1 MTFAKSSNQAAVL
14 YAPGDVRTEERAVP
28 QPGAHEVLVE
38 IRSVGV
44 CGSDAHYYQ
53 QGRVGGFVVR
63 APLVLGHESSGI
75 VVSVGEGVRSLAPGQ
90 RVSIEPGVPCFACTQ
105 CRHGRYN
112 LCADVRFFATPP
124 IDGAFQQYVTIPEPF
139 AYPVPDAL
147 SDDAAALLEP
157 LSVAIW
163 ACRKAGVTT
172 GTRVLVT
179 GGGPIGL
186 LAMQVARA
194 QGAAEVAISDMHTYR
209 LDLARALGAQ
219 VVLDASAGEVAASD
233 LAPDALLECS
243 GSAAA
248 LTEAVGLVR
257 PAGSV
262 VLVGMGTD
270 EVRLPLAV
278 LQQRELWVTGT
289 FRYANT
295 WPTARELASSG
306 AVELD
311 RLVTGRYGLDG
322 AETALRA
329 TEEDPHSIKPVVN
342 PGRRGDGRG
351 SARH

>member
-1 MTFAKSSNQAAVL
+1 MTFAESSNQAAVL
-14 YAPGDVRTEERAVP
+14 FAPGDVRTEERPVP
-28 QPGAHEVLVE
+28 RPGEHEVVVE
-38 IRSVGV
+38 VRSVGV
-44 CGSDAHYYQ
+44 CGSDVHYYE
-53 QGRVGGFVVR
+53 QGRVGEFVVR
-63 APLVLGHESSGI
+63 APLILGHESSGM
-75 VVSVGEGVRSLAPGQ
+75 VVSVGERVRSLAPGQ
-90 RVSIEPGVPCFACTQ
+90 RVSIEPGVPCFGCTQ

-124 IDGAFQQYVTIPEPF
+124 IDGAFQQYVTVPEPF

-163 ACRKAGVTT
+163 ACRKAGITT

-179 GGGPIGL
+179 GAGPIGL
-186 LAMQVARA
+186 LALQVARA
-194 QGAAEVAISDMHTYR
+194 QGAAEVAISDVHPYR
-209 LDLARALGAQ
+209 LDLARALGAH
-219 VVLDASAGEVAASD
+219 VALDASAGEVGASD

-248 LTEAVGLVR
+248 LSEAVGRLR
-257 PAGSV
+257 PAGNV

-295 WPTARELASSG
+295 WPTARELATSG
-306 AVELD
+306 GVELD
-311 RLVTGRYGLDG
+311 RLVTGRFGLDE
-322 AETALRA
+322 AEKALRA
-329 TEEDPHSIKPVVN
+329 AEEDANSIKPVVN
-342 PGRRGDGRG
+342 PVRRGDGRG
-351 SARH
+351 PARH